1 MDDDLSVTRER
12 GQRLDRSRRAEAR
25 RILDSME
32 QSKAITDGHFSA
44 LGMLITDASLC
55 ADEAALVEVKDGL
68 QWLHRSHYLDVPA
81 FDGERREQRGRI
93 LGLIDCV
100 HWALRR
106 LPSGLQLGLQ
116 PGSHA
121 ARFLVAVATDPG
133 LSNQDLAS
141 RLGADETEVSR
152 VGRRLLSAGVVW
164 KRKEWRRNCWDITP
178 RGREYLETAG
188 LLDESPAGDVR
199 RDTATATTATAST
212 TTAAAVARA
221 DEPSRRPARSP
232 ESAADRRR
240 RREAEAPRKPDVP
253 RSPDG
258 PRKPD
263 DPDQPTR
270 RRG

>member
-1 MDDDLSVTRER
+1 MDDELSVTRQR
-12 GQRLDRSRRAEAR
+12 GQRAQHAQGRSRRAEAR

-32 QSKAITDGHFSA
+32 HAKSVTDGHFSA
-44 LGMLITDASLC
+44 LGMLITDASLS
-55 ADEAALVEVKDGL
+55 ADEAALIEVKDGL

-116 PGSHA
+116 PGGHA
-121 ARFLVAVATDPG
+121 AKFLVAVATDPG

-188 LLDESPAGDVR
+188 LLDETPAGDAR
-199 RDTATATTATAST
+199 RDAA
-212 TTAAAVARA
+212 TAAAVARP
-221 DEPSRRPARSP
+221 DEPSRRPVRSS
-232 ESAADRRR
+232 ESTADRR
-240 RREAEAPRKPDVP
+240 RREAEPPHKPGGPRKADA
-253 RSPDG
+253 

-263 DPDQPTR
+263 DPDRPTR